1 VGVRGAGGTG
11 TPFYWGGEL
20 NGTQANCH
28 GNNPYGTSAKGPYLQ
43 KTTPVGSYAGKY
55 PHPWGLTDVIGNVW
69 EWCSD
74 WYGWT
79 SPRFVDTKLTV

>member
-1 VGVRGAGGTG
+1 
-11 TPFYWGGEL
+11 L